1 MATVS
6 RQHSMPSLMED
17 GEEHSHACCDRKR
30 SPAQFELGA
39 GTRVT
44 GQGGELAARRKNNRA
59 RTQSAHRGCARS
71 GLTGGPRIFT
81 TPNYNLRPD
90 LIIIWRAARLGDSPP
105 SLEPASLPERTE
117 AERRGRGWRG
127 GGGGGGRRGTSCKDT
142 GASAGGAEGTFEGA
156 LHQRARE
163 HAAGAKRTLG
173 PDLTLGLPPRAD
185 PGRAPRPPVWG
196 RGRRG
201 RSGQQREGERR
212 PPQRRRQAGV
222 RRGGGAALGV
232 RVRGGAVGVGWPSS
246 PPRGGEVAAEL
257 LGHHRGDQV
266 QEATARPLAGGGLP
280 VAQLHQ
286 VLQEGGDLL
295 RRLRRRHA

>member
-81 TPNYNLRPD
+81 TPNYNLRSGLFPYRGIQSETYIRDRPD

-117 AERRGRGWRG
+117 AERRGRGWRVP
-127 GGGGGGRRGTSCKDT
+127 
-142 GASAGGAEGTFEGA
+142 EEEEEE
-156 LHQRARE
+156 HRARTREPPPAEPKEPSRVPSTSVHVSMQQARRE
-163 HAAGAKRTLG
+163 HWG
-173 PDLTLGLPPRAD
+173 PT
-185 PGRAPRPPVWG
+185 
-196 RGRRG
+196 
-201 RSGQQREGERR
+201 
-212 PPQRRRQAGV
+212 
-222 RRGGGAALGV
+222 
-232 RVRGGAVGVGWPSS
+232 
-246 PPRGGEVAAEL
+246 
-257 LGHHRGDQV
+257 
-266 QEATARPLAGGGLP
+266 
-280 VAQLHQ
+280 
-286 VLQEGGDLL
+286 
-295 RRLRRRHA
+295 

>member
-117 AERRGRGWRG
+117 AERRGRGWR
-127 GGGGGGRRGTSCKDT
+127 
-142 GASAGGAEGTFEGA
+142 
-156 LHQRARE
+156 
-163 HAAGAKRTLG
+163 
-173 PDLTLGLPPRAD
+173 
-185 PGRAPRPPVWG
+185 
-196 RGRRG
+196 
-201 RSGQQREGERR
+201 
-212 PPQRRRQAGV
+212 RRR
-222 RRGGGAALGV
+222 RRRKKRNIV
-232 RVRGGAVGVGWPSS
+232 Q
-246 PPRGGEVAAEL
+246 
-257 LGHHRGDQV
+257 GHGS
-266 QEATARPLAGGGLP
+266 
-280 VAQLHQ
+280 
-286 VLQEGGDLL
+286 
-295 RRLRRRHA
+295 LRRRSRRNLRGCPPPACT

>member
-117 AERRGRGWRG
+117 AERRGRG

>member
-117 AERRGRGWRG
+117 AERR
-127 GGGGGGRRGTSCKDT
+127 
-142 GASAGGAEGTFEGA
+142 AEGTFEGA

>member
-6 RQHSMPSLMED
+6 RQHSMPSLMLGASFPAGAHGG
-17 GEEHSHACCDRKR
+17 GEERPRLA
-30 SPAQFELGA
+30 SPRGK
-39 GTRVT
+39 
-44 GQGGELAARRKNNRA
+44 GG
-59 RTQSAHRGCARS
+59 
-71 GLTGGPRIFT
+71 GG
-81 TPNYNLRPD
+81 
-90 LIIIWRAARLGDSPP
+90 
-105 SLEPASLPERTE
+105 
-117 AERRGRGWRG
+117 G

>member
-117 AERRGRGWRG
+117 AERRGRGWRVP
-127 GGGGGGRRGTSCKDT
+127 
-142 GASAGGAEGTFEGA
+142 EEEEEEEEEE
-156 LHQRARE
+156 HRARTREPPPAEPKEPSRVPSTSVHVSMQQARRE
-163 HAAGAKRTLG
+163 HWG
-173 PDLTLGLPPRAD
+173 PT
-185 PGRAPRPPVWG
+185 
-196 RGRRG
+196 
-201 RSGQQREGERR
+201 
-212 PPQRRRQAGV
+212 
-222 RRGGGAALGV
+222 
-232 RVRGGAVGVGWPSS
+232 
-246 PPRGGEVAAEL
+246 
-257 LGHHRGDQV
+257 
-266 QEATARPLAGGGLP
+266 
-280 VAQLHQ
+280 
-286 VLQEGGDLL
+286 
-295 RRLRRRHA
+295 